1 MSELAP
7 SPPHRRGAHRSE
19 TARVAI
25 LEATARL
32 FAERGYEHLSIEG
45 IAAAAKV
52 GKQTIY
58 RWWPTKSDLV
68 ADCLLQGLL
77 IPARLSIPDSGD
89 LAADLEEWLL
99 RVFAVIETPSGRG
112 VLVSLIAAATSND
125 QIGARLRDS
134 LGADE
139 SLEERMR
146 AGIAAGQLGPD
157 ALVEEL
163 SEALVGAVILKA
175 LSGRPIV
182 DADAA
187 RLVRAL
193 VPSPRH

>member
-25 LEATARL
+25 LEATARQ

-77 IPARLSIPDSGD
+77 IPTRLSIPDSGD

-99 RVFAVIETPSGRG
+99 RVFAVIDTPSGRG

-193 VPSPRH
+193 VPPPR

>member
-146 AGIAAGQLGPD
+146 AGIAAGQLGSD

-193 VPSPRH
+193 VPPPR

>member
-77 IPARLSIPDSGD
+77 IPTRLSIPDSGD

-99 RVFAVIETPSGRG
+99 RVFAVIDTPSGRG

-146 AGIAAGQLGPD
+146 AGIAAGQLGSD

-193 VPSPRH
+193 VPPPR

>member
-77 IPARLSIPDSGD
+77 IPTRLSIPDSGD

-146 AGIAAGQLGPD
+146 AGIAAGQLGSD

-193 VPSPRH
+193 VPPPR

>member
-77 IPARLSIPDSGD
+77 IPTRLSIPDSGD

-99 RVFAVIETPSGRG
+99 RVFAVIDTPSGRG

-146 AGIAAGQLGPD
+146 AGIAAGQLGSD

-182 DADAA
+182 DADAG

>member
-99 RVFAVIETPSGRG
+99 RVFAVIDTPSGRG

-146 AGIAAGQLGPD
+146 AGIAAGQLGSD

-193 VPSPRH
+193 VPPPR

>member
-77 IPARLSIPDSGD
+77 IPTRLSIPDSGD

-193 VPSPRH
+193 VPPPR